1 MTLLIL
7 FCKKQISKNNG
18 LISLSFVLLICISKR
33 NKKRM
38 EHIVSK
44 ILKKY
49 LSSRHSAETEKNIQQ
64 WIIKEKDSAEK
75 EQASYEFWQDLN
87 EKSDSDTYTALERVN
102 SKIGFLRPK
111 YRLYKLLPRIAA
123 VLIPVAILIG
133 GYLYYNSSANDM
145 IEIYA
150 AYGEEKHI
158 FLPDSSE
165 LWLNTGT
172 TVKYPREVRNG
183 KRDVYL
189 DGEAYFS
196 VRKDVAKP
204 FIVYTE
210 KISVKV
216 LGTMFNVKAYKS
228 DQKAIATLTS
238 GKVEV
243 STPDNVDRI
252 LKPNEQLSYDKKES
266 IIKITNIPTEETT
279 AWLNGQLIFTDASLS
294 DILQALERK
303 FNIEIKSELSPST
316 KLYTIKFLKEDS
328 IQSILNVLADL
339 AHFKYI
345 QKDNVVYIKK

>member
-1 MTLLIL
+1 
-7 FCKKQISKNNG
+7 
-18 LISLSFVLLICISKR
+18 
-33 NKKRM
+33 M

-64 WIIKEKDSAEK
+64 WIIKEKDSSEK
-75 EQASYEFWQDLN
+75 EQASFEFWQNLN

-102 SKIGFLRPK
+102 GRIGFLRPK
-111 YRLYKLLPRIAA
+111 YRLSTLLLRIAA
-123 VLIPVAILIG
+123 VLIPVTILIG
-133 GYLYYNSSANDM
+133 EYLYYSSSANDM
-145 IEIYA
+145 VEIYA

-172 TVKYPREVRNG
+172 TVKYPKEFRNG

-196 VRKDVAKP
+196 VRKDAAKP

-216 LGTMFNVKAYKS
+216 LGTKFNVKSYKS
-228 DQKAIATLTS
+228 DQKVIATLTS

-243 STPDNVDRI
+243 SAPDNVDHI

-266 IIKITNIPTEETT
+266 IIKITDIPAEETT
-279 AWLNGQLIFTDASLS
+279 AWLDGQLIFTDTSLS
-294 DILQALERK
+294 DIFQALERK
-303 FNIEIKSELSPST
+303 FKIEIKSELSPS
-316 KLYTIKFLKEDS
+316 KELYTIKFLKDDRL
-328 IQSILNVLADL
+328 QDILNVLADL
-339 AHFKYI
+339 AHFKYV
-345 QKDNVVYIKK
+345 QKDNIVYIKK

>member
-1 MTLLIL
+1 
-7 FCKKQISKNNG
+7 
-18 LISLSFVLLICISKR
+18 
-33 NKKRM
+33 M

-44 ILKKY
+44 IVKKY
-49 LSSRHSAETEKNIQQ
+49 LSSRHSAQTEKHIQQ
-64 WIIKEKDSAEK
+64 WIIKEKDLAEK
-75 EQASYEFWQDLN
+75 EQASFEFWQGLYPDN
-87 EKSDSDTYTALERVN
+87 DSSTYTALERVN
-102 SKIGFLRPK
+102 SRIRFLRPR
-111 YRLYKLLPRIAA
+111 YRLRTLLPRIAA
-123 VLIPVAILIG
+123 ILVPVAILIG
-133 GYLYYNSSANDM
+133 GYFYYSSSANHM
-145 IEIYA
+145 VEIYA

-172 TVKYPREVRNG
+172 TVKYPREFRNG

-196 VRKDVAKP
+196 VRKNVAKP

-216 LGTMFNVKAYKS
+216 LGTKFSVKAYRS
-228 DQKAIATLTS
+228 DQKATATLTS
-238 GKVEV
+238 GRVEV
-243 STPDNVDRI
+243 STPNNIDRI

-266 IIKITNIPTEETT
+266 IIKITGIPSEETM
-279 AWLNGQLIFTDASLS
+279 AWLNGQLIFTDTSLS

-316 KLYTIKFLKEDS
+316 KQYTIKFLKEDS
-328 IQSILNVLADL
+328 MQDVLNVLADL